1 MRFLPSG
8 LPCTLKLSLEEKP
21 QRGLTG
27 DGPCA
32 PPCNLALLPGSLQSP
47 GETAKAQRT
56 KERLGGLCP
65 LRKDQQCGYYP
76 LRASLAAQTVK
87 NLLAV
92 QETWV
97 CSLGWEDS
105 PGEKNGNP
113 LQYSWL
119 RNPVDRGA
127 WRATVRGIGKSGTW
141 LSSAFS
147 FTCSLGPKDL
157 FGYIKSM

>member
-1 MRFLPSG
+1 MRNMSSHPYSAIMLTHFLESQRRQQG
-8 LPCTLKLSLEEKP
+8 KLYCISCHLEG
-21 QRGLTG
+21 RSF
-27 DGPCA
+27 C
-32 PPCNLALLPGSLQSP
+32 LLLLF
-47 GETAKAQRT
+47 TW
-56 KERLGGLCP
+56 
-65 LRKDQQCGYYP
+65 
-76 LRASLAAQTVK
+76 ASLAAQTVK